1 MNHKYI
7 TINNCWLVAKN
18 IAGVNFSYIKKIKL
32 QKIYVSST
40 ITYQMA

>member
-18 IAGVNFSYIKKIKL
+18 IAGVNFSYIKKD
-32 QKIYVSST
+32 
-40 ITYQMA
+40 